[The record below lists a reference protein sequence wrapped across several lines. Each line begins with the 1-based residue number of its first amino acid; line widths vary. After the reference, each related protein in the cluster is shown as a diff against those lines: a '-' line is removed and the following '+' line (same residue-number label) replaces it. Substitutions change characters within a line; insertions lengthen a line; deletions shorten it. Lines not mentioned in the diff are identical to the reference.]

1 MNGLI
6 SLISGMNPR
15 HDIEAWI
22 PQRTPFVFIDTI
34 VEVSATHAVTQFTI
48 HADCPL
54 VEDNQLSLAGLME
67 HAAQSCAARAG
78 WVQRQQ
84 GQDVKIG
91 YIGAIKQIE
100 VTRFPQVNETLV
112 TDAQVLQEVLN
123 ICLIGCTTKVG
134 DEVIATTTLKL
145 AIME

>member
-1 MNGLI
+1 
-6 SLISGMNPR
+6 MNPR

-22 PQRTPFVFIDTI
+22 PQRPPFVFIDTI
-34 VEVSATHAVTQFTI
+34 VEMNGEYAITQLTVSEE
-48 HADCPL
+48 CPL
-54 VEDNQLSLAGLME
+54 VEDGQLSLAGLME

-84 GQDVKIG
+84 GKEVKIG

-100 VTRFPQVNETLV
+100 VTRFPKIGETVV
-112 TDAQVLQEVLN
+112 TEARVLQEVLN
-123 ICLIGCTTKVG
+123 ISLIGCTTKIG